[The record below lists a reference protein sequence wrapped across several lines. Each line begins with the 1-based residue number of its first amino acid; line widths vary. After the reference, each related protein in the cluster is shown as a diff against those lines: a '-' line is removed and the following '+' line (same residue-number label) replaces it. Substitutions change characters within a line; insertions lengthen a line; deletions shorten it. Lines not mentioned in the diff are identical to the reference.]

1 MCVYVCACIN
11 VCLYVCMCLGVY
23 AMCMCVKGGKRM
35 REEKACF
42 YFVLLTIKLR
52 KIFPC
57 ECKNNVFL
65 LQLPV

>member
-42 YFVLLTIKLR
+42 YFVLSDLALL
-52 KIFPC
+52 KID
-57 ECKNNVFL
+57 VSS
-65 LQLPV
+65 